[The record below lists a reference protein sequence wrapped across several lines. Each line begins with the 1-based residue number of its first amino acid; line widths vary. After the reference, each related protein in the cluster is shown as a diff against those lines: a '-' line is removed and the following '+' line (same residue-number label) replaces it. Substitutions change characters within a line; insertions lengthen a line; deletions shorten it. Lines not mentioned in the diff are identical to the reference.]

1 MAFGGTLCTEAD
13 IEMKE
18 GANVSAAVT
27 EAMHTAWALMAES
40 FVNVTTHF
48 NWTDAY
54 AALSADVKYILSDV
68 VSSKAAMYAIQ
79 YDMSGYSSRVEAET
93 MLDVLRDSI
102 VKGIE
107 LLKEQNNKI
116 FMEQA

>member
-1 MAFGGTLCTEAD
+1 MAFGGTMCTEAD

-27 EAMHTAWALMAES
+27 EAMHTAWALQAES
-40 FVNVTTHF
+40 WVNVTTHF
-48 NWTDAY
+48 NWTDSY
-54 AALSADVKYILSDV
+54 STLNADVKHLLTDA
-68 VSSKAAMYAIQ
+68 VSSKVAMLGIN
-79 YDMSGYSSRVEAET
+79 YDMSGYTSRVEAET
-93 MLDVLRDSI
+93 MLDVLRDTV
-102 VKGIE
+102 VKAIE